1 MGESERPG
9 TKRKSTVFLAVLL
22 ARQQLCSLEQG
33 SNSALKRAG
42 ERRKRAGKLLA
53 AVIAI
58 SQVERSRHLT
68 RTIPRGRGPVRL
80 WFSSLAVLALSLS
93 LFPSLPLSRYLSLP
107 LSRTLCVLLSLCFH
121 SLSIFIFT
129 LSLPSCFPPCFP
141 PSLLSS
147 FPQTLAFDMSLPLS
161 I

>member
-1 MGESERPG
+1 MMGESERPG

-58 SQVERSRHLT
+58 SRVEKSRHLT
-68 RTIPRGRGPVRL
+68 RHARTIV
-80 WFSSLAVLALSLS
+80 SSLCLGQPPFTGLGSSSLMMMILLLFLQKQNLAFAVY
-93 LFPSLPLSRYLSLP
+93 LFGWVLSLP
-107 LSRTLCVLLSLCFH
+107 
-121 SLSIFIFT
+121 
-129 LSLPSCFPPCFP
+129 
-141 PSLLSS
+141 
-147 FPQTLAFDMSLPLS
+147 D
-161 I
+161 